1 MLGRF
6 GACLAFAS
14 SILLAAALP
23 STAAAQDDERG
34 HRDRDSAF
42 SIRLVP
48 EEVPGGGDRGGIG
61 FARLALDEARET
73 ACYFIEWRGLE
84 GHVTAAHLHVAPRG
98 KDGPHAID
106 LFNNEHFAGERD
118 STWGCVRVEDDKGHG
133 HMSAREKIR
142 DIIENPEDFYL
153 NVHSTRYEAGAI
165 RGQLD

>member
-6 GACLAFAS
+6 GTCLTLLS
-14 SILLAAALP
+14 SVLLVAALP
-23 STAAAQDDERG
+23 STAAAQDTRG
-34 HRDRDSAF
+34 HGEHGEF

-48 EEVPGGGDRGGIG
+48 EEVAGGGDRGGSG
-61 FARLALDEARET
+61 FARLVLDEARET

-84 GHVTAAHLHVAPRG
+84 GSVTAAHIHVAPTG
-98 KDGPHAID
+98 EDGPHAID
-106 LFNNEHFAGERD
+106 LFNDKHFPGRHDTA
-118 STWGCVRVEDDKGHG
+118 WGCVRVEDDRGGHG

>member
-6 GACLAFAS
+6 GAGLAFAS

-23 STAAAQDDERG
+23 STAAANPDERAQ
-34 HRDRDSAF
+34 RDSAF

-106 LFNNEHFAGERD
+106 LFNDEHFDGKRD
-118 STWGCVRVEDDKGHG
+118 ATWGCVRVEDDKGHEG

-153 NVHSTRYEAGAI
+153 NIHSTRYKDGAI

>member
-1 MLGRF
+1 MLRRF
-6 GACLAFAS
+6 GACLAVAS

-23 STAAAQDDERG
+23 SAAAAYPDERAQ
-34 HRDRDSAF
+34 RDSAF

-48 EEVPGGGDRGGIG
+48 EEVRGGGDRGGIG
-61 FARLALDEARET
+61 FARLALNEARET
-73 ACYFIEWRGLE
+73 ACYFIEWRDLE
-84 GHVTAAHLHVAPRG
+84 GYVTAAHLHVAPRG

-106 LFNNEHFAGERD
+106 LFNDKHFTGKREA
-118 STWGCVRVEDDKGHG
+118 TWGCVRVEDDRGHEG

-153 NVHSTRYEAGAI
+153 NVHSTKYEHGAI